1 MEQPIVSP
9 NSTAPTKTP
18 IARGARACT
27 VCRAAKMKCV
37 GAEDGKRCQ
46 RCQRSG
52 VDCVFEKHRRGRKP
66 GSKLSEA
73 SKMLRRLEKGLN
85 NAKAKQ
91 PSNASVPHASTSSA
105 PYGQDDGLG
114 SVNNGSR
121 SGPQSDDDMEEE
133 DDYRHDDP
141 AIYADREIRKHMRTS
156 FLDVVMN
163 KEPVA
168 EPTRPPSGS
177 PTERSSHYPPN
188 TPSQSPTRPHGSPQ
202 PKPYSGLFAYAPKDP
217 VAASIIPEADVAKYF
232 DAFFLRLNPFVNL
245 FDPALHSPDYVRSH
259 SPFLFTTML
268 MACCKFF
275 CPASYPAVRRL
286 AHEWCV
292 YTFAEGTENVETVQA
307 LACMTYWKEP
317 ADRRTWTYIGMA
329 CRMAVNLRLNR
340 YVGHRQMNESTEQL
354 LERRNRERT
363 YLVLFVHDRSLSM
376 QTGKHWMLPEDKL
389 VRHNRNWHEEGALGQ
404 NVDIRPEDVI
414 VAAFVNLRLIGSEAT
429 DTFYNR
435 TTVFENELDKYN
447 AKLDEWLLFWGGQM
461 RRSSLA
467 HPFHSAFLEFFQ
479 SHVRL
484 FLNTFGLNLSNL
496 EGSRAMPNSQA
507 VRQCHDSARRNLH
520 IVSQDFAGMHVLV
533 SSPVHDLI
541 CSTLTGLSLVDSAL
555 LRSPTTLIQLK
566 DNVEDIHVLI
576 NKTADA
582 YQSAGHVTGSELDT
596 AAYHARFLRRLSTI
610 HQEQQARQQRERNG
624 YRPERV
630 PPSFAQGLPPIRT
643 SQPLLGIQVDSY
655 PLQRSIASNGLNGPY
670 LAPLSIPS
678 SSSNGVHGFSSNYP
692 DYGLDSA
699 ARIGLSRH
707 SNRAAPATFVGGD
720 TDESYFNYMLSEI
733 PANADDLF
741 PTGDGSPHSGVGV
754 VGSSNGGMAD
764 FPYGASP
771 SSNHFRDPGLAPLQV
786 SSTFGSGVHS
796 RSSSYQHL
804 PPMPSYTSNGF
815 DLR

>member
-1 MEQPIVSP
+1 MEQPIVST
-9 NSTAPTKTP
+9 NSNPPAKTP
-18 IARGARACT
+18 VHRGARACT

-37 GAEDGKRCQ
+37 GAEDGTKRCQ

-91 PSNASVPHASTSSA
+91 PSNAPLPHASTSASS
-105 PYGQDDGLG
+105 YGQDDGLG

-121 SGPQSDDDMEEE
+121 SGVQSDDDMEEE
-133 DDYRHDDP
+133 DEYRHDDP
-141 AIYADREIRKHMRTS
+141 PIYADREIRKHMRTS

-168 EPTRPPSGS
+168 EPTPPPSGS
-177 PTERSSHYPPN
+177 PADRPSHYQPKA
-188 TPSQSPTRPHGSPQ
+188 PSHSPTRSQGSPQ
-202 PKPYSGLFAYAPKDP
+202 PKPYSNLFAYAPKDP

-232 DAFFLRLNPFVNL
+232 DAFFLRLNPFINL
-245 FDPALHSPDYVRSH
+245 FDPALHSPAYVRSH

-275 CPASYPAVRRL
+275 CPASYGAVRRL

-292 YTFAEGTENVETVQA
+292 YTFAEGTESVETVQA

-340 YVGHRQMNESTEQL
+340 YVGHRQMNESIEQL

-376 QTGKHWMLPEDKL
+376 QTGKHWMLPEDEL
-389 VRHNRNWHEEGALGQ
+389 VRHYRNWHEEGALGQ
-404 NVDIRPEDVI
+404 NADIRPEDVI

-435 TTVFENELDKYN
+435 TNAFENELHRYN
-447 AKLDEWLLFWGGQM
+447 MKLDEWLLFWHDQM
-461 RRSSLA
+461 RRSPLA

-484 FLNTFGLNLSNL
+484 FLNTFGLNLSGL
-496 EGSRAMPNSQA
+496 EYGQESITVM
-507 VRQCHDSARRNLH
+507 SAYAA
-520 IVSQDFAGMHVLV
+520 IVL
-533 SSPVHDLI
+533 LK
-541 CSTLTGLSLVDSAL
+541 L

-596 AAYHARFLRRLSTI
+596 AAYHARFLRRLTAI
-610 HQEQQARQQRERNG
+610 HQEQRVRQQGERNG
-624 YRPERV
+624 YRPEGV

-643 SQPLLGIQVDSY
+643 SQPSMALQVDPY
-655 PLQRSIASNGLNGPY
+655 ALQRSMASNGLSAPH
-670 LAPLSIPS
+670 LAPLSIPGS
-678 SSSNGVHGFSSNYP
+678 SSSSIQGFSPNCP
-692 DYGLDSA
+692 DYGLEPSA
-699 ARIGLSRH
+699 RNGLSRH
-707 SNRAAPATFVGGD
+707 SHRTASATFVGGD
-720 TDESYFNYMLSEI
+720 SDESYFNYMLGEI

-741 PTGDGSPHSGVGV
+741 PTGDGSPHSGIALI
-754 VGSSNGGMAD
+754 SNSNGGVVD
-764 FPYGASP
+764 FPYGPAT
-771 SSNHFRDPGLAPLQV
+771 SSTHFRDPGLAPLQM
-786 SSTFGSGVHS
+786 SSAYASGGNGHG
-796 RSSSYQHL
+796 RSSSYQHI
-804 PPMPSYTSNGF
+804 PSMPSYASNGF